1 MPGAPELSVV
11 VPGYN
16 EAERLPPSLEK
27 VVPWLED
34 SGREFELI
42 LVDDGSR
49 DRTLEVMR
57 EWEARHAAIRVVHQR
72 PNRGKGR
79 ALATGVAVSR
89 GALVLASD
97 ADFSTPIQEL
107 PKLEAA
113 LRVLVAGGYR
123 VLLPRP
129 ATGSRPLCCG
139 RTFFSAGLVVAVCN
153 DFPGRIVDRLVRPYY
168 NAALRRLDEGLASA
182 SDMDTTLRLGDTQ
195 CGFKLFRGD
204 LARDVFGHLHTDGFA
219 YDVEVLWR
227 ARRAGCQVVEVPV
240 VWRHIEDSRVS
251 PFRHSFQI
259 LRDVLAMRLRR

>member
-16 EAERLPPSLEK
+16 EAERLPRSLER

-34 SGREFELI
+34 SGRAFELV

-49 DRTLEVMR
+49 DQTLEVMR
-57 EWEARHAAIRVVHQR
+57 EWEARHRAIRVVYQR

-79 ALATGVAVSR
+79 ALATGVAVTR
-89 GALVLASD
+89 GALVLVSD

-107 PKLEAA
+107 DKLEAA
-113 LRVLVAGGYR
+113 LQAGADVAIGSRARPGSHIEVPQPFYR
-123 VLLPRP
+123 VLGGRALNIAIQALALP
-129 ATGSRPLCCG
+129 G
-139 RTFFSAGLVVAVCN
+139 
-153 DFPGRIVDRLVRPYY
+153 IW
-168 NAALRRLDEGLASA
+168 
-182 SDMDTTLRLGDTQ
+182 DTQ

-204 LARDVFGHLHTDGFA
+204 LGREVFGSLQTDGFA

-227 ARRAGCQVVEVPV
+227 ARRHGCRIVEVPV
-240 VWRHIEDSRVS
+240 VWRHMEDSRVA

-259 LRDVLAMRLRR
+259 LRDVAALRFRR

>member
-97 ADFSTPIQEL
+97 ADFSTPIEEL

-113 LRVLVAGGYR
+113 LRAGADVAIGSRARPGSQIEVSQPFYR
-123 VLLPRP
+123 VLGGRALNLAIQAVALP
-129 ATGSRPLCCG
+129 
-139 RTFFSAGLVVAVCN
+139 GLW
-153 DFPGRIVDRLVRPYY
+153 
-168 NAALRRLDEGLASA
+168 
-182 SDMDTTLRLGDTQ
+182 DTQ

-227 ARRAGCQVVEVPV
+227 ARRAGCEVVEVPV